1 MTKQS
6 IRRSECPITFGLD
19 LFGDKWTLLILRDM
33 LLFGEKH
40 FKDFAQ
46 YEGIAT
52 NVLSDRLSRLEKSG
66 VITKQRDETLKNQ
79 NIYQPTD
86 KGRAMLPMLTE
97 MMMWGLG
104 YDEQTPASKTFVCRL
119 AAEREQ
125 IVKEAI
131 QAAES
136 RTFTD
141 YRREAM
147 GIDPNLYEV

>member
-40 FKDFAQ
+40 FKDFAR

-104 YDEQTPASKTFVCRL
+104 YDEQTPASKTFVRRL

-141 YRREAM
+141 HRCEVM

>member
-40 FKDFAQ
+40 FKDFAR

-104 YDEQTPASKTFVCRL
+104 YDEQTPASKTFVSRL

-141 YRREAM
+141 YRRKAM